1 MLRKQ
6 ILAILHYNK
15 DFCSWPKVTILHKFK
30 TISIWT
36 NHVIKKEDKKENKKR
51 IRKKKRKKEEDASKN
66 KEKKL
71 FWDLFY
77 SREIRVYKCSKW
89 ELRVQICYYV
99 VWKTI

>member
-6 ILAILHYNK
+6 ILAILRYKK

-51 IRKKKRKKEEDASKN
+51 IRKKK
-66 KEKKL
+66 EKKKKMRAKIKRKSY
-71 FWDLFY
+71 FGISFTP
-77 SREIRVYKCSKW
+77 EK
-89 ELRVQICYYV
+89 
-99 VWKTI
+99 